1 MDYCACGRTKLDIVD
16 EQCGVCKAAKTI
28 VIKCAKEKKLSDEV
42 IFLFKPI
49 ICSKCNER
57 FSDVTNLKAHTD
69 IAHCSQT
76 LATESTKSSHS
87 LIKTRLKSMSVT
99 DSSIARKK
107 ILVMLLVF
115 AGYQSHEAP
124 PWLAPSEKN
133 FEN

>member
-1 MDYCACGRTKLDIVD
+1 MD

-69 IAHCSQT
+69 IVHCSQT
-76 LATESTKSSHS
+76 HATESTRPSHS
-87 LIKTRLKSMSVT
+87 LIKTRFKSMSVT
-99 DSSIARKK
+99 ELKTALREKGLSTSDNKE
-107 ILVMLLVF
+107 ILVRRLESVLPN
-115 AGYQSHEAP
+115 A
-124 PWLAPSEKN
+124 K
-133 FEN
+133 

>member
-99 DSSIARKK
+99 ELKAALREKGLSTSGNKE
-107 ILVMLLVF
+107 ILVRRLESVLPNV
-115 AGYQSHEAP
+115 
-124 PWLAPSEKN
+124 K
-133 FEN
+133 